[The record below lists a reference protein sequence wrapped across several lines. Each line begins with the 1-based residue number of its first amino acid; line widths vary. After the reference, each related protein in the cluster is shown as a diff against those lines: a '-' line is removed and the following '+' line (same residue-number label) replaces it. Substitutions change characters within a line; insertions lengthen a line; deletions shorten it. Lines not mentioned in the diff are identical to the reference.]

1 VTDFG
6 ERPFMDEK
14 GIADKGSRRPLKL
27 TTSKK
32 SPTEVEGGNLDS
44 LAEWIRLPAPGERCP
59 RTGLSRSS
67 YNDLIFAD
75 PPLIQ
80 SVVVKKPGASR
91 GIRLIRWASVR
102 AHLDSLVEQQIPES
116 ERGAS

>member
-1 VTDFG
+1 
-6 ERPFMDEK
+6 MDPK
-14 GIADKGSRRPLKL
+14 YIADTGSRRPLNL
-27 TTSKK
+27 TTQETPPPEFKDSDLK
-32 SPTEVEGGNLDS
+32 SLVK
-44 LAEWIRLPAPGERCP
+44 WIRLPAPGERCP

-116 ERGAS
+116 KGGAS